1 MWGDRFPPE
10 INVPRIFAELEE
22 EFIKLVVCEGCGL
35 SAIGKT
41 EEGKLV
47 IAYINP
53 PISLEEVDLDEYII
67 PKNKRV
73 KLCQKSERSK
83 HNKST
88 KDVLSVDK
96 DGCDQPE

>member
-1 MWGDRFPPE
+1 MADFCNKCAWDMWGDRFPPE

-73 KLCQKSERSK
+73 KLCQRLEK
-83 HNKST
+83 
-88 KDVLSVDK
+88 
-96 DGCDQPE
+96 